1 MYRWIYGNYCR
12 LAFFTSALFILPVL
26 YLSVRWGKTYATA
39 GRIYQGWARAVF
51 TLCGIHLKKQGFEQ
65 LNTISDPVILCPNHS
80 SYFDIPLLY
89 HVLPAT
95 VAFMGKSE
103 LGRLPVFGYCFR
115 QVHISVNRKSPKGK
129 AKSLE
134 KAREMLKKG
143 RSVVIFP
150 EGTIEASIQP
160 GLLPFKD
167 GAFKLA
173 IEEQVPIIPVVMP
186 YNWIFMPDD
195 GRFLPRRA
203 ALEIKLLEPILPE
216 KEADPNHLKL
226 KVRALLEEEL
236 RRKNGCS

>member
-12 LAFFTSALFILPVL
+12 LAFFVSALFILPIL
-26 YLSVRWGKTYATA
+26 YLSVRFGNTYATA
-39 GRIYQGWARAVF
+39 GKLYKAWADLVF
-51 TLCGIHLKKQGFEQ
+51 RLCAIPLKQENFDLLKGCK
-65 LNTISDPVILCPNHS
+65 SPVIFCPNHS

-89 HVLPAT
+89 RVLPAT

-103 LGRLPVFGYCFR
+103 LGKVAVFGYCFR

-134 KAREMLKKG
+134 QARDMLQKG

-150 EGTIEASIQP
+150 EGTIEVSIQP

-173 IEEQVPIIPVVMP
+173 IEEQVPIVPVVMP

-195 GRFLPRRA
+195 GLFLPRRT

-216 KEADPNHLKL
+216 KESDPDELKER
-226 KVRALLEEEL
+226 VRGLLEEEL
-236 RRKNGCS
+236 RRKN